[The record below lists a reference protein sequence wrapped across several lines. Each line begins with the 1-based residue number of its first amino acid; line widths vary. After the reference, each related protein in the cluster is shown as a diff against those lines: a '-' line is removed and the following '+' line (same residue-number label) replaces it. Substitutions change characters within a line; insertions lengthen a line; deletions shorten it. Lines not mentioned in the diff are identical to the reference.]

1 MRGLFKPWQCYKDI
15 KMFIFMG
22 IYNILIDSC
31 KRMYTV
37 RSNLKYNK
45 FICMTLH
52 ENIPE
57 DLE

>member
-1 MRGLFKPWQCYKDI
+1 
-15 KMFIFMG
+15 MFIFMG